1 MNLTF
6 AVLAMGAFGV
16 AGTSKVTGAPDTRET
31 ADHLGFSPGEFRF
44 IGLIE
49 LIGVLGVTA
58 GLFITGIGVA
68 SAITLL
74 LLMAGAVASHLICG
88 DGLRGVLLPTLA
100 ATVLTGYLITLS

>member
-1 MNLTF
+1 MNFTF
-6 AVLAMGAFGV
+6 AILAMGAFGV
-16 AGTSKVTGAPDTRET
+16 SGTSKVSGAPDTRQT
-31 ADHLGFSPGEFRF
+31 AGHLGFSPGEFRF

-58 GLFITGIGVA
+58 GLFVTGVGVA

-88 DGLRGVLLPTLA
+88 DGLRGALLPALA
-100 ATVLTGYLITLS
+100 ATVLTGYLITLT